1 MSGESESDTRRPE
14 LDMGLLDR
22 GFEPEAIESRLYE
35 WWEASGFFKAKN
47 SGEPYSIMIPPP
59 NVTGTLHMGHAFQH
73 TLMDALIRFARMD
86 GKRTLWQMGT
96 DHAGIATQMIVERRL
111 AARNLDKSAL
121 GREAFIDEVWKWRK
135 ESGGEISR
143 QLRRMGSSLDW
154 SREKFT
160 MDDDY
165 ANAVREAFVRCH
177 EAGYIYR
184 GKRLVNW
191 DPVLQT
197 AISDL
202 EVESKEED
210 GSLWHIRY
218 PLADNDGE
226 LVEHVDEHV
235 AEYVTIATTRPETML
250 GDTAVAVNPDDPR
263 FAHLIGK
270 RVRVPIADRE
280 VPVIGDAYVSME
292 FGTGCLK
299 VTPAH
304 DFNDS
309 EIGKRHGLA
318 EINIFDAEA
327 RLADTAPA
335 HLRGLD
341 RFEART
347 AIVTELEALGL
358 LAKVESHRAQIPRG
372 DRSGAVIEPYLT
384 DQWFMRMDALRDAAV
399 EAVADG
405 RVEFVPAHY
414 ANLFNA
420 WMRDIRDW
428 CISRQLWWG
437 HRIPA
442 WYDEAGTVYV
452 GRSESEVRE
461 THGLGDAPLR
471 QDGDVLETWFS
482 SSLWT
487 FATLGWPESTAS
499 LQRFH
504 PTSVLVTGHDIIFF
518 WVARMIMMTQSL
530 VGDVP
535 FHQVYIHGLVRDAQG
550 QKMSKSRG
558 NGLDPL
564 DLVDGIDLES
574 LIAKRT
580 SNLMQQKLLPKI
592 ERATRKEF
600 PNGIAAHG
608 VDALRFTFA
617 ALASTGRDVRF
628 DLSRVDGYR
637 NFCNKLWNAA
647 RFVLMNTKDYAHGA
661 GDGGLAERW
670 IRSRLATRI
679 KACRRAFEEYR
690 FDWLAASLYEF
701 IWHEYCDWY
710 LEVAKPSLR
719 AAESNPESA
728 AATQRCLL
736 EVLEALLR
744 ALHPLMPFITE
755 ALWQQI
761 SMRLD
766 IDGDTLMLQP
776 YPAFDEAWIDEDA
789 TDDFDWM
796 RAIITFLRTMRSE
809 RGLPPGEPLP
819 VLLQGPERV
828 TTTAKLRLVEF
839 ESTIRHLG
847 RVSTIAFLEAGASA
861 PPSAFE
867 LVGDLKVMV
876 PLEGVLDLDD
886 ERSRIAKAVHT
897 AEQDLK
903 RINGKLA
910 NAQFLEK
917 APEEIVKG
925 ERQKAQMLES
935 RVARL
940 QQAHAALM
948 QDTPP
953 PPD

>member
-1 MSGESESDTRRPE
+1 MPKTDTRRPQ
-14 LDMGLLDR
+14 LDMSLLDR
-22 GFEPEAIESRLYE
+22 GFEPDAIESSLYE
-35 WWEASGFFKAKN
+35 WWEASGFFKAGA

-73 TLMDALIRFARMD
+73 TLMDALVRFARMD

-96 DHAGIATQMIVERRL
+96 DHAGIATQMIVERQL
-111 AARNLDKSAL
+111 AAKNLDKSAL
-121 GREAFIDEVWKWRK
+121 GRDTFIDEVWKWRN

-154 SREKFT
+154 SRETFT
-160 MDDDY
+160 MDAEY
-165 ANAVREAFVRCH
+165 ACAVREAFVRCH

-191 DPVLQT
+191 DPVLKT

-218 PLADNDGE
+218 PVVGDDGE
-226 LVEHVDEHV
+226 F
-235 AEYVTIATTRPETML
+235 VTVATTRPETML
-250 GDTAVAVNPDDPR
+250 GDTGVAVHPEDVR

-270 RVRVPIADRE
+270 RVRVPIAGRE
-280 VPVIGDAYVSME
+280 VPVIGDSYVSME

-299 VTPAH
+299 ITPAH
-304 DFNDS
+304 DFNDN
-309 EIGKRHGLA
+309 EVGKRHGLP

-327 RLADTAPA
+327 KLTEAAPS
-335 HLRGLD
+335 HLQGLE
-341 RFEART
+341 RFDARK
-347 AIVTELEALGL
+347 AIVKTLEELGL
-358 LAKVESHRAQIPRG
+358 LAAVESHRVQIPRG
-372 DRSGAVIEPYLT
+372 DRSGAIIEPYLT
-384 DQWFMRMDALRDAAV
+384 DQWFMRMDALRDTAV
-399 EAVADG
+399 DAVTDG
-405 RVEFVPAHY
+405 RIEFVPAHY

-442 WYDEAGTVYV
+442 WYDEAGKVYV
-452 GRSESEVRE
+452 GRSENEVRE
-461 THGLGDAPLR
+461 KHGLEDAPLH
-471 QDGDVLETWFS
+471 QDEDVLETWFS

-487 FATLGWPESTAS
+487 FATLGWPGCPESTAP
-499 LQRFH
+499 LRDFH
-504 PTSVLVTGHDIIFF
+504 PTSALVTGHDIIFF

-530 VGDVP
+530 LGEVP
-535 FHQVYIHGLVRDAQG
+535 FRQVYIHGLVRDAQG

-564 DLVDGIDLES
+564 DLVDGIDLDS
-574 LIAKRT
+574 LLAKRT
-580 SNLMQQKLLPKI
+580 SNLMQPQLLPKI

-637 NFCNKLWNAA
+637 NFCNKLWNAT
-647 RFVLMNTKDYAHGA
+647 RFALMNTKDYAHGA

-679 KACRRAFEEYR
+679 KACRRAYAEYR
-690 FDWLAASLYEF
+690 FDWLASNLYEF

-710 LEVAKPSLR
+710 LEVAKPSLW

-728 AATQRCLL
+728 AATQRCVL
-736 EVLEALLR
+736 EVLESLLR

-755 ALWQQI
+755 ALWQQV
-761 SMRLD
+761 SKRLN
-766 IDGDTLMLQP
+766 IEGDTVMLQP
-776 YPAFDEAWIDEDA
+776 YPVFDQASIDEDA
-789 TDDFDWM
+789 TSDFDWM
-796 RAIITFLRTMRSE
+796 RAVVTFLRTMRSE

-819 VLLQGPERV
+819 LLLQGSDSV
-828 TTTAKLRLVEF
+828 VATAKLRLQEF
-839 ESTIRHLG
+839 EGTIRHLG
-847 RVSTIAFLEAGASA
+847 RASKIVFLDEGAAA

-867 LVGDLKVMV
+867 LVGDMKIMV
-876 PLEGVLDLDD
+876 PLEGVLDLDT
-886 ERSRIAKAVHT
+886 ERRRIENVIQK
-897 AEQDLK
+897 AEQALK
-903 RINGKLA
+903 RTSAKLA
-910 NAQFLEK
+910 NSQFLQK
-917 APEEIVKG
+917 APEAIVL
-925 ERQKAQMLES
+925 EEQQKAQTLES
-935 RVARL
+935 KLTRL
-940 QQAHAALM
+940 QQEHAALH
-948 QDTPP
+948 
-953 PPD
+953 